1 MATVKIEDK
10 ELIAHNGKV
19 ITVPEALQKI
29 GSKDQYQLLINHPDK
44 NENKNK
50 IKIKTTIKASAKT
63 TQESR
68 IKNAENAIQ

>member
-19 ITVPEALQKI
+19 IMVPEALQKI
-29 GSKDQYQLLINHPDK
+29 GSKDQYQLLLNHPDK
-44 NENKNK
+44 NKNK

>member
-1 MATVKIEDK
+1 MATVEIEDK

-44 NENKNK
+44 NKNK
-50 IKIKTTIKASAKT
+50 IKIKNNNKGFC
-63 TQESR
+63 
-68 IKNAENAIQ
+68 KNYTRK